1 MMDDNAQRC
10 LTDGSEAVST
20 MLPLRRSVA
29 TVYEPD
35 LSVSTQWIPI
45 NECLM
50 TWLSQVLI
58 SRNIAKDCRSYSDLF
73 THRKDKQLNGFIT

>member
-1 MMDDNAQRC
+1 MDDNAQRY

-58 SRNIAKDCRSYSDLF
+58 SRNVAKDCRSYSDLF